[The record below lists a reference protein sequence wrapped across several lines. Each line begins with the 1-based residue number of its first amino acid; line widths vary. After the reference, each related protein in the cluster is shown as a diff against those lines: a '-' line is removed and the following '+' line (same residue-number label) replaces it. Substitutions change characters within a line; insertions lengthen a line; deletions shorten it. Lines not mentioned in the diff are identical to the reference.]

1 MSDDRKAA
9 GQAADVLARLYDT
22 ILARKGADAEDSY
35 TASLFAGGSQLICRK
50 IGEEAIE
57 VTMEGLKGDRP
68 AITRESAD
76 LIYHLMV
83 LWADAGVTPD
93 EIWAELASR
102 EGVSGH
108 AEKAARGTAGHQ
120 EEE

>member
-1 MSDDRKAA
+1 MS
-9 GQAADVLARLYDT
+9 ADQKVPAREVDILARLYDT
-22 ILARKGADAEDSY
+22 IVARKGADAAQSY
-35 TASLFAGGSQLICRK
+35 TAHLLAGGPEAICRK

-57 VTMEGLKGDRP
+57 VTIEGLKGDGP

-83 LWADAGVTPD
+83 LWADAGVAPD
-93 EIWAELASR
+93 EVWAELARR

-108 AEKAARGTAGHQ
+108 EEKASRGGNDNQ
-120 EEE
+120 GED